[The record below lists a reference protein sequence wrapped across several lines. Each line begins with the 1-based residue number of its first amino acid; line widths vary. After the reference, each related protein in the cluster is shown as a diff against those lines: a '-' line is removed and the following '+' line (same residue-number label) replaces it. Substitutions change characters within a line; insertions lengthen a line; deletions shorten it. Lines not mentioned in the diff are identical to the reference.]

1 MKNLDILFKKKC
13 KKCKYFDINEETLSG
28 LPFCIA
34 CSYCKKKKH
43 ILQINLDR
51 TLPVFC
57 QICDTNKW
65 RVEFDA
71 NRDLH
76 CSLRSNTVV
85 KHMTPLEKQP

>member
-1 MKNLDILFKKKC
+1 MKNFDIIFKKKC
-13 KKCKYFDINEETLSG
+13 KKCKYFDVNEETLKG

-43 ILQINLDR
+43 ILQINLDG

-57 QICDTNKW
+57 QICNPDKW

-71 NRDLH
+71 NMGKY
-76 CSLRSNTVV
+76 SNNIDPYGRNNLN
-85 KHMTPLEKQP
+85 KN